1 MKKKLLAIL
10 TAIFMLSFIM
20 VGCGEEPQSKTE
32 QTKENIVQ
40 SDNITSAKSDTE
52 TKADST
58 KSDEAKNTTSTN
70 TNIST
75 SSNNTPSN
83 TSSKASETSGVVS
96 GGSTT
101 SSGSNS
107 SSSGNYTK
115 SSTTHSSQP
124 KASTKKSTPAPAQQV
139 DSESGNYVYANGGRS
154 KSNKYHSSPHAHKME
169 GAIKMT
175 VQQAE
180 AQGYVACKKCF

>member
-20 VGCGEEPQSKTE
+20 VGCGEETQSKTE

-40 SDNITSAKSDTE
+40 SDNTTSAKSDTE
-52 TKADST
+52 TKVDSN
-58 KSDEAKNTTSTN
+58 KADEAKNTTSTN
-70 TNIST
+70 TNTNSST
-75 SSNNTPSN
+75 SSNNT
-83 TSSKASETSGVVS
+83 SSKASGTSGVVS
-96 GGSTT
+96 GGATT

-124 KASTKKSTPAPAQQV
+124 KESTKKSTPAPAQQV
-139 DSESGNYVYANGGRS
+139 DSGSGDYVYANGGRS

-175 VQQAE
+175 RQQAE
-180 AQGYVACKKCF
+180 TQGYVACKKCF